1 MKITKEILESTVKEI
16 AKKALPAVVD
26 ENFNIE
32 EKEPYELYNA
42 IVGTVF
48 DAAGYNKVATE
59 APEYLYSHIPGG
71 SKMVGEPKSADITGD
86 EKVDE
91 EDVTAIEE
99 LLNKENPTIEDIK
112 TGDVT
117 GDFKLDIHD
126 KKLIE
131 KEAEHQKKSQ
141 VKVEETKE
149 ETYTITFKD
158 GEEVLKTVSGV
169 TGTPVELP
177 TNLEKEGYTFDG
189 WTIDG
194 EHVILPVTNI
204 GDSDVTYVAKYTEVK
219 PEESESYEGKTIK
232 LWLYDAENADV
243 KLGQK
248 EVEYGTSIDLS
259 SDKYNG
265 NTPVAYLTSVDG
277 EPISVETPLVV
288 NSDNVNITKMS
299 KYNGDIVY
307 YTKIYFNF

>member
-86 EKVDE
+86 EKVDK

-117 GDFKLDIHD
+117 GDFKLDTHD
-126 KKLIE
+126 KERIE
-131 KEAEHQKKSQ
+131 KEAEHQKKSE
-141 VKVEETKE
+141 VDVEEVKPTEPTTEPTELTEPTESTVEPTTE
-149 ETYTITFKD
+149 ETYTPDLNNLEDAEDAVAAISDAIENGGMTAETDPGMDLNKD
-158 GEEVLKTVSGV
+158 GVIDDKDLKIAQDA
-169 TGTPVELP
+169 VE
-177 TNLEKEGYTFDG
+177 NLKG
-189 WTIDG
+189 
-194 EHVILPVTNI
+194 
-204 GDSDVTYVAKYTEVK
+204 
-219 PEESESYEGKTIK
+219 
-232 LWLYDAENADV
+232 
-243 KLGQK
+243 
-248 EVEYGTSIDLS
+248 
-259 SDKYNG
+259 
-265 NTPVAYLTSVDG
+265 
-277 EPISVETPLVV
+277 
-288 NSDNVNITKMS
+288 
-299 KYNGDIVY
+299 
-307 YTKIYFNF
+307 

>member
-86 EKVDE
+86 EKVDDK
-91 EDVTAIEE
+91 DVTAIEE

-117 GDFKLDIHD
+117 GDFKLDTHD
-126 KKLIE
+126 KKRIE
-131 KEAEHQKKSQ
+131 KEAEHQKKSE
-141 VKVEETKE
+141 VDVEEVEPTTEPTEPTEPTVEPTEPAKPVEPTTE
-149 ETYTITFKD
+149 EPYTPDLNNLEDAEDAVAAISDAIKNGGMTAETDPGMDLNKD
-158 GEEVLKTVSGV
+158 GVIDDKDLKIAQDA
-169 TGTPVELP
+169 VE
-177 TNLEKEGYTFDG
+177 NLKG
-189 WTIDG
+189 
-194 EHVILPVTNI
+194 
-204 GDSDVTYVAKYTEVK
+204 
-219 PEESESYEGKTIK
+219 
-232 LWLYDAENADV
+232 
-243 KLGQK
+243 
-248 EVEYGTSIDLS
+248 
-259 SDKYNG
+259 
-265 NTPVAYLTSVDG
+265 
-277 EPISVETPLVV
+277 
-288 NSDNVNITKMS
+288 
-299 KYNGDIVY
+299 
-307 YTKIYFNF
+307 